1 MSILGRIAK
10 GIGAA
15 ALTNNL
21 GAGLVAAGTDSF
33 TLGAA
38 TGVASNLM
46 NPYGMMGNLSMYNNM
61 YNNNMYNNFGGV
73 NMMTMGN
80 LNMYGGYPTMSPFG
94 MGMGMG
100 MYTTP
105 YPMNFGMWY

>member
-21 GAGLVAAGTDSF
+21 GAGLVAAGTNSF
-33 TLGAA
+33 TLGTA
-38 TGVASNLM
+38 TGIASNLM
-46 NPYGMMGNLSMYNNM
+46 NPYGMMGNLNM
-61 YNNNMYNNFGGV
+61 YNNYNNFNPFGT
-73 NMMTMGN
+73 NAMTLGN
-80 LNMYGGYPTMSPFG
+80 LNMYGGYPTMSPFN
-94 MGMGMG
+94 MGMGMP
-100 MYTTP
+100 MYNP